1 MGQAGTNGAGRR
13 RWGLIAGAAL
23 ALAGSS
29 GAQAA
34 QDDAAIY
41 GVWSNAKGT
50 LHVQTAGC
58 GERLCGSVVWATE
71 KAKTDSLKGGVTQ
84 LVGTQL
90 LQEYRKTGRDSWA
103 GRVFIPDM
111 GRSFSS
117 RIQRLSTG
125 ELKISGCLI
134 GGFICKSQTWHRVP

>member
-1 MGQAGTNGAGRR
+1 MAAGVLALGIG
-13 RWGLIAGAAL
+13 GAAD
-23 ALAGSS
+23 
-29 GAQAA
+29 AA

-90 LQEYRKTGRDSWA
+90 LQEYRKIGADTWA
-103 GRVFIPDM
+103 GRVFVPDM

-117 RIQRLSTG
+117 RIQRLPSG

-134 GGFICKSQTWHRVP
+134 GGFICKSQTWHRVS

>member
-1 MGQAGTNGAGRR
+1 MGQTGTNRARGRR
-13 RWGLIAGAAL
+13 WSLIAAAACAIAGGGGAA
-23 ALAGSS
+23 
-29 GAQAA
+29 AA

-58 GERLCGSVVWATE
+58 GARLCGSVVWASE

-90 LQEYRKTGRDSWA
+90 LQEYRKTGADTWA
-103 GRVFIPDM
+103 GRVFVPDM
-111 GRSFSS
+111 GRTFSS
-117 RIQRLSTG
+117 RIQRLPTG

-134 GGFICKSQTWHRVP
+134 GGLICKSQTWHRVT